1 MLVSLHVKDLALIE
15 ESEVFWENGLNI
27 MTGETGAGKSVI
39 IGSIRLALGAAM
51 SSVIGSKG
59 DKDCIRTGASY
70 ALIELLFE
78 SKREEVIRK
87 MEELDLPIEED
98 GTIFI
103 QRKIMP
109 GRSVCKVNGETT
121 TGKQLKELASLL
133 IAIHGQHDTQTLLNV
148 KKHSLI
154 LDDYDSDRITP
165 QKETVK
171 AAYHS
176 YISIKKELEQAG
188 VDSRQQEKDL
198 ALAEFEVDE
207 ISNARLVVGE
217 DEQLEEQYRKM
228 NNSRRIIES
237 VSKVSQAIGGD
248 SESGAANAVSF
259 ALREIKSVSSYDSEL
274 EEMDHQLMQVEELL
288 SELNRSVSGY
298 LDSLEFSQEEY
309 MAVEERLNT
318 YNHLKNKYGA
328 TTQEVLEYLQKQQEK
343 LDKYADFDGYLAALE
358 EKVKAAEELYCTE
371 ASKLSCMRKEAAVSF
386 NKEMNEA
393 LQELNFANVDF
404 DALIT
409 KTEGVFS
416 EDGIDEVEFMIAL
429 NPGEPRKPLNL
440 VASGGELSRIMLAL
454 KTILA
459 DKEQIETLIFDEID
473 AGISGRTAW
482 KVSEKMAVLGKGHQL
497 ICITHLPQIAA
508 MSDAHYVIEK
518 NVDENAAVTQIR
530 RLPEDEELHEIAR
543 LLGSDAITDTVLA
556 NAAELKKQA
565 KQTKQTKGYEIK

>member
-27 MTGETGAGKSVI
+27 LTGETGAGKSVI

-51 SSVIGSKG
+51 SSVLGSKG
-59 DKDCIRTGASY
+59 DKDCIRTGAPY
-70 ALIELLFE
+70 ALIELVFQ
-78 SKREEVIRK
+78 SDRAEVIQK
-87 MEELDLPIEED
+87 MEELELPAEED

-109 GRSVCKVNGETT
+109 GRSVCKVNGETS

-148 KKHSLI
+148 KKHSQI
-154 LDDYDSDRITP
+154 LDDYGADLILP
-165 QKETVK
+165 VKEKVK
-171 AAYHS
+171 DAYRNFLS
-176 YISIKKELEQAG
+176 LKKEYEQAND
-188 VDSRQQEKDL
+188 DSRQQEKDL
-198 ALAEFEVDE
+198 ALAEFEVEE

-228 NNSRRIIES
+228 NNSRKIAEA
-237 VSKVSQAIGGD
+237 VSRVSQAIGG
-248 SESGAANAVSF
+248 ENENGAANAVSF
-259 ALREIKSVSSYDSEL
+259 ALREMKSVSSYDSEL
-274 EEMDHQLMQVEELL
+274 EEMDNQLMQIEEML
-288 SELNRSVSGY
+288 SELDRVVSGY

-309 MAVEERLNT
+309 MEIEERLNV

-328 TTQEVLEYLQKQQEK
+328 TTQEVLDYLEKQQNKLEK
-343 LDKYADFDGYLAALE
+343 YSDFEGYLAALE
-358 EKVKAAEELYCTE
+358 QKVKKAKATYVMS
-371 ASKLSCMRKEAAVSF
+371 ASTLSNLRKEAAVSF

-404 DALIT
+404 EADVST
-409 KTEGVFS
+409 DEESYS
-416 EDGIDEVEFMIAL
+416 EDGFDDVEFMIAL
-429 NPGEPRKPLNL
+429 NPGEPRKPLSL

-482 KVSEKMAVLGKGHQL
+482 KVSEKMAVLGKEHQL
-497 ICITHLPQIAA
+497 LCITHLPQIAA
-508 MSDAHYVIEK
+508 MADAHYAIEK

-530 RLPEDEELHEIAR
+530 RLEEKEELNEIAR
-543 LLGSDAITDTVLA
+543 LLGSDSITEAVLA
-556 NAAELKKQA
+556 NASELKNLA
-565 KQTKQTKGYEIK
+565 KQTKGY

>member
-27 MTGETGAGKSVI
+27 LTGETGAGKSVI

-51 SSVIGSKG
+51 SSVLGSKG
-59 DKDCIRTGASY
+59 DKDCIRTGAPH
-70 ALIELLFE
+70 ALIELVFQ
-78 SKREEVIRK
+78 SDRAEVIQK
-87 MEELDLPIEED
+87 MEELELPAEED

-148 KKHSLI
+148 KKHSQI
-154 LDDYDSDRITP
+154 LDDYGADLILP
-165 QKETVK
+165 VKEQVK
-171 AAYHS
+171 DAYRNFLS
-176 YISIKKELEQAG
+176 LKKEYEQAND
-188 VDSRQQEKDL
+188 DSRQQEKDL
-198 ALAEFEVDE
+198 ALAEFEVEE

-217 DEQLEEQYRKM
+217 DEQLEEQYRRM
-228 NNSRRIIES
+228 NNSRKIAEA
-237 VSKVSQAIGGD
+237 VSRVSQAIGG
-248 SESGAANAVSF
+248 ENENGAANAVSF
-259 ALREIKSVSSYDSEL
+259 ALREMKSVSSYDGEL
-274 EEMDHQLMQVEELL
+274 EEMDNQLMQIEEML
-288 SELNRSVSGY
+288 SELDRVVSGY

-309 MAVEERLNT
+309 MAIEERLNV

-328 TTQEVLEYLQKQQEK
+328 STQEVLDYLEKQQNKLEK
-343 LDKYADFDGYLAALE
+343 YSDFDGYLAALE
-358 EKVKAAEELYCTE
+358 QKVKKAKAAYVMS
-371 ASKLSCMRKEAAVSF
+371 ASTLSNLRKEAAVSF
-386 NKEMNEA
+386 NKDMNEA

-404 DALIT
+404 EADVST
-409 KTEGVFS
+409 DEESYSEEGF
-416 EDGIDEVEFMIAL
+416 DDVEFMIAL
-429 NPGEPRKPLNL
+429 NPGEPRKPLSL

-482 KVSEKMAVLGKGHQL
+482 KVSEKMAVLGKEHQL
-497 ICITHLPQIAA
+497 LCITHLPQIAA
-508 MSDAHYVIEK
+508 MADAHYAIEK

-530 RLPEDEELHEIAR
+530 RLEKEEELNEIAR
-543 LLGSDAITDTVLA
+543 LLGSDSITEAVLA
-556 NAAELKKQA
+556 NASELKNLA
-565 KQTKQTKGYEIK
+565 KQTKGY

>member
-27 MTGETGAGKSVI
+27 LTGETGAGKSVI

-51 SSVIGSKG
+51 SSVLGSKG
-59 DKDCIRTGASY
+59 DKDCIRTGAPY
-70 ALIELLFE
+70 ALIELVFQ
-78 SKREEVIRK
+78 SDRAEVIQK
-87 MEELDLPIEED
+87 MEELELPAEED

-148 KKHSLI
+148 KKHSQI
-154 LDDYDSDRITP
+154 LDDYGADLILP
-165 QKETVK
+165 VKEQVK
-171 AAYHS
+171 DAYRNFLS
-176 YISIKKELEQAG
+176 LKKEYEQAND
-188 VDSRQQEKDL
+188 DSRQQEKDL
-198 ALAEFEVDE
+198 ALAEFEVEE

-217 DEQLEEQYRKM
+217 DEQLEEQYRRM
-228 NNSRRIIES
+228 NNSRKIAEA
-237 VSKVSQAIGGD
+237 VSRVSQAIGG
-248 SESGAANAVSF
+248 ENENGAANAVSF
-259 ALREIKSVSSYDSEL
+259 ALREMKSVSSYDGEL
-274 EEMDHQLMQVEELL
+274 EEMDNQLMQIEEML
-288 SELNRSVSGY
+288 SELDRVVSGY

-309 MAVEERLNT
+309 MAIEERLNV

-328 TTQEVLEYLQKQQEK
+328 STQEVLDYLEKQQNKLEK
-343 LDKYADFDGYLAALE
+343 YSDFDGYLAALE
-358 EKVKAAEELYCTE
+358 QKVKKAKAAYVMS
-371 ASKLSCMRKEAAVSF
+371 ASTLSNLRKEAAVSF
-386 NKEMNEA
+386 NKDMNEA

-404 DALIT
+404 EADVST
-409 KTEGVFS
+409 DEESYSEEGF
-416 EDGIDEVEFMIAL
+416 DDVEFMIAL
-429 NPGEPRKPLNL
+429 NPGEPRKPLSL

-482 KVSEKMAVLGKGHQL
+482 KVSEKMAVLGKEHQL
-497 ICITHLPQIAA
+497 LCITHLPQIAA
-508 MSDAHYVIEK
+508 MADAHYAIEK

-530 RLPEDEELHEIAR
+530 RLEKEEELNEIAR
-543 LLGSDAITDTVLA
+543 LLGSDSITEAVLA
-556 NAAELKKQA
+556 NASELKNLA
-565 KQTKQTKGYEIK
+565 KQTKGY

>member
-27 MTGETGAGKSVI
+27 LTGETGAGKSVI

-51 SSVIGSKG
+51 SSVLGSKG
-59 DKDCIRTGASY
+59 DKDCIRTGAPY
-70 ALIELLFE
+70 ALIELVFQ
-78 SKREEVIRK
+78 SDRAEVIQK
-87 MEELDLPIEED
+87 MEELELPAEED

-148 KKHSLI
+148 KKHSQI
-154 LDDYDSDRITP
+154 LDDYGADLILP
-165 QKETVK
+165 VKEQVK
-171 AAYHS
+171 DAYRNFLS
-176 YISIKKELEQAG
+176 LKKEYEQAND
-188 VDSRQQEKDL
+188 DSRQQEKDL
-198 ALAEFEVDE
+198 ALAEFEVEE

-217 DEQLEEQYRKM
+217 DEQLEEQYRRM
-228 NNSRRIIES
+228 NNSRKIAEA
-237 VSKVSQAIGGD
+237 VSRVSQAIGG
-248 SESGAANAVSF
+248 ENENGAANAVSF
-259 ALREIKSVSSYDSEL
+259 ALREMKSVSSYDGEL
-274 EEMDHQLMQVEELL
+274 EEMDNQLMQIEEML
-288 SELNRSVSGY
+288 SELDRVVSGY

-309 MAVEERLNT
+309 MAIEERLNV

-328 TTQEVLEYLQKQQEK
+328 STQELLDYLEKQQNKLEK
-343 LDKYADFDGYLAALE
+343 YSDFDGYLAALE
-358 EKVKAAEELYCTE
+358 QKVKKAKAAYVMS
-371 ASKLSCMRKEAAVSF
+371 ASTLSNLRKEAAVSF

-404 DALIT
+404 EADVST
-409 KTEGVFS
+409 DEESYSEEGF
-416 EDGIDEVEFMIAL
+416 DDVEFMIAL
-429 NPGEPRKPLNL
+429 NPGEPRKPLSL

-482 KVSEKMAVLGKGHQL
+482 KVSEKMAVLGKEHQL
-497 ICITHLPQIAA
+497 LCITHLPQIAA
-508 MSDAHYVIEK
+508 MADAHYAIEK

-530 RLPEDEELHEIAR
+530 RLEKEEELNEIAR
-543 LLGSDAITDTVLA
+543 LLGSDSITEAVLA
-556 NAAELKKQA
+556 NASELKNLA
-565 KQTKQTKGYEIK
+565 KQTKGY